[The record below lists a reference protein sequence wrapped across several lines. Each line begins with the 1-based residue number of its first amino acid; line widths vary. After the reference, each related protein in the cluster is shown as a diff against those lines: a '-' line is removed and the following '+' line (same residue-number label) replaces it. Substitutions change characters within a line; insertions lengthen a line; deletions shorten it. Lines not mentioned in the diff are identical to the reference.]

1 MNVLQSRMHK
11 LLVEFDGICRENGI
25 EYCVCSG
32 CALGIERHGGFIPW
46 DDDIDLFIT
55 RDNYIKLDELMNKNL
70 PENRAWVTDRN
81 YPEYENP
88 LVRYVDTS
96 TTLIARSR
104 IDDGT
109 PLGIFLEL
117 FILDPY
123 PDDKE
128 KQKEYNKY
136 LWLFGELK
144 ATRYCAARATG
155 YKDTYDEQ
163 LYRMYEKRLEHED
176 KAAVLDEIQKEH
188 LTYNYDECSWLC
200 ARWPILTV
208 VLKKEWM
215 ENLEYRD
222 FEGAMLPFMKDN
234 LDYLYYTE
242 YGYDWDLIPQKENRE
257 THDTITN
264 IDKSFDVQ
272 LDAVLKRAGETSF
285 VEKIKKNKIDRLEMK
300 FHDMAVQETAAYQ
313 KKAYLEALAAELV
326 KEDLTTSF
334 ENLPNLRVLLSRYLK
349 VQCSRRYYIT
359 KMKANIPE
367 ELLEAILYLM
377 IFSNKMT
384 MIDKIIEIYSDY
396 KCSSRYKELSD
407 AICQMKLNRY
417 KNKRKEVQ
425 EAYNYLCE
433 AGFGKIIECERSC
446 MWLMSRDY
454 QTVSESEIL
463 SKYSE
468 LEKKND
474 SVIKKH
480 IGDYYYNNNNIREAD
495 VWYTKAK
502 KTRNGMILFDMY
514 KKGFF

>member
-1 MNVLQSRMHK
+1 MNVLQEKMHE
-11 LLVEFDGICRENGI
+11 LLVEFDGICRENDI
-25 EYCVCSG
+25 KYCVCSG
-32 CALGIERHGGFIPW
+32 CALGLERHGGFIPW

-55 RDNYIKLDELMNKNL
+55 RDNFNRLDELMNRSI
-70 PENRAWVTDRN
+70 PENRAWVTDKN

-96 TTLIARSR
+96 TTQIARSR

-128 KQKEYNKY
+128 KQEEYNKH

-163 LYRMYEKRLEHED
+163 LYRKYKKRLEKED
-176 KAAVLDEIQKEH
+176 KQAVLDEIQREY
-188 LTYNYDECSWLC
+188 LTYDYDECSLLC
-200 ARWPILTV
+200 ARWAIRTV

-222 FEGAMLPFMKDN
+222 FEGAMLPFIKDN
-234 LDYLYYTE
+234 LDYLQYTE
-242 YGYDWDLIPQKENRE
+242 YGYDWDLVPEKQNRE
-257 THDTITN
+257 FHDTITN
-264 IDKSFDVQ
+264 VGKSFDDK
-272 LDAVLKRAGETSF
+272 LEALLKRADEMDF
-285 VEKIKKNKIDRLEMK
+285 VKNIKNNKNDRLEMK
-300 FHDMAVQETAAYQ
+300 FNDLVIQETAAYQ
-313 KKAYLEALAAELV
+313 KKAYLEAMAEELE
-326 KEDLTTSF
+326 KEDLTPCF
-334 ENLPNLRVLLSRYLK
+334 ENIPDLRVLLRRYFK

-359 KMKANIPE
+359 KMKADISE

-377 IFSNKMT
+377 VFTNRMN
-384 MIDKIIEIYSDY
+384 IIYKVMEVYSDY
-396 KCSSRYKELSD
+396 KCTAAYKD
-407 AICQMKLNRY
+407 VADTICRMKLDRY

-425 EAYNYLCE
+425 EAYDHLCGL
-433 AGFGKIIECERSC
+433 GFGKSIECERSA
-446 MWLMSRDY
+446 MWLMSNDY
-454 QTVSESEIL
+454 QSVSESEIL
-463 SKYSE
+463 SLYSE
-468 LEKKND
+468 MARQSD
-474 SVIKKH
+474 PVIRKY
-480 IGDYYYNNNNIREAD
+480 IGDYYYNNKDLNKAD
-495 VWYTKAK
+495 TWYSKAK